1 MIIIPLFSWPL
12 IDPSMV
18 SSTLDLGQSG
28 KIRWHH
34 WKEHHK
40 ISKKLPSFKVIC
52 WKLMKMQLLKVA
64 KFKDICML
72 WSTNLLSTIKRFV
85 NFCNFADQSYIFKA
99 LKRALSSG
107 VDIFPW
113 LVHIKKRWR
122 FCYCLVKVV
131 MSVILSKRHQLDTGH
146 LKKCWGKIKFKL
158 WWRPPT
164 RRTLRFSD
172 QPCTTGYLHTEINHY
187 T

>member
-1 MIIIPLFSWPL
+1 
-12 IDPSMV
+12 MV
-18 SSTLDLGQSG
+18 SSTLDMGQSG

-85 NFCNFADQSYIFKA
+85 NFATLQIRVISLRHTNA
-99 LKRALSSG
+99 LFPVVLTY
-107 VDIFPW
+107 FPW

-122 FCYCLVKVV
+122 FYYRLVKVV
-131 MSVILSKRHQLDTGH
+131 MSVILSKRHKLDTGH

-172 QPCTTGYLHTEINHY
+172 QPCTTGYLQTEINHY